1 MRRTAL
7 FVYSAAAIV
16 TVAPHVHAQQRA
28 SAAPAASA
36 SLAPPTMPAG
46 RYEFTSTD
54 DDGDVTSGAV
64 SWTGQQMRIDLDRS
78 RSKARRG
85 NGASVEVASNR
96 RGEYM
101 LVDFSSNMMRT
112 VKPEEHEISE
122 MPLATFEQIIGKAL
136 GMVGSVVQMQVR
148 DAGIIA
154 KEVGAGG
161 QVAGV
166 QTEQFRVI
174 EEYNVRIGVF
184 GMNAEEKH
192 HRVVTDYW
200 VPTQAATRHTAT
212 TLCADAGGDTAQSD
226 VRAAAAEC
234 VGRGAAG
241 CGAPGEHRE
250 GPRRTVPGGTGKGS
264 RGGERR
270 QRVAQAFDDR
280 SDVAVVGRAECGAV
294 RAAERLP
301 SEEERHEYLAL
312 ILPGSSVH
320 VELRGFT
327 QRRREFC
334 PL

>member
-200 VPTQAATRHTAT
+200 VPTQAATPRNPMFELLLRSAS
-212 TLCADAGGDTAQSD
+212 AVAQQDAVHQANIARARGALF
-226 VRAAAAEC
+226 RAAP
-234 VGRGAAG
+234 V
-241 CGAPGEHRE
+241 
-250 GPRRTVPGGTGKGS
+250 K
-264 RGGERR
+264 
-270 QRVAQAFDDR
+270 
-280 SDVAVVGRAECGAV
+280 AVVVVNEGNESPKRSTIEVTSLSSAV
-294 RAAERLP
+294 PNAALFVLP
-301 SEEERHEYLAL
+301 SGYRVKKNDMNISL
-312 ILPGSSVH
+312 
-320 VELRGFT
+320 
-327 QRRREFC
+327 
-334 PL
+334 

>member
-7 FVYSAAAIV
+7 LVYSVAAIV

-28 SAAPAASA
+28 SAAPAASVP
-36 SLAPPTMPAG
+36 LAPPTMPAG

-54 DDGDVTSGAV
+54 DDGDVTTGAV
-64 SWTGQQMRIDLDRS
+64 SWAGQQMRIDLDRS
-78 RSKARRG
+78 RSKSRRG
-85 NGASVEVASNR
+85 NGAAVNIASNR

-101 LVDFSSNMMRT
+101 LVDFSSNTMRT

-154 KEVGAGG
+154 KEVGPGG

-200 VPTQAATRHTAT
+200 VPTQAATPRNPMFELLLRSAS
-212 TLCADAGGDTAQSD
+212 AVAQQDAVHQANIARARGALF
-226 VRAAAAEC
+226 RAAP
-234 VGRGAAG
+234 V
-241 CGAPGEHRE
+241 
-250 GPRRTVPGGTGKGS
+250 K
-264 RGGERR
+264 
-270 QRVAQAFDDR
+270 
-280 SDVAVVGRAECGAV
+280 AVVVVNEGNESPKRSTIEVTSLSSAV
-294 RAAERLP
+294 PNAALFVLP
-301 SEEERHEYLAL
+301 SGYRVKKNDMNISL
-312 ILPGSSVH
+312 
-320 VELRGFT
+320 
-327 QRRREFC
+327 
-334 PL
+334 